1 MNLSDLAHS
10 LLTGS
15 WRFERDQI
23 REQRVF
29 NEKTRGVRMA
39 MIANHQARMELY
51 AGAEPGIK
59 RKHANV
65 MSSPEDY
72 KQAWERIV
80 LIRAARQMEEDHGF
94 FDGLLDDFETYV
106 IGDELLYLPNTGNEE
121 ANNVIREYLEYQF
134 AEADYSGRLDLTKIA
149 QVGVRSMKRDGE
161 AGFVPVDV
169 GDTIKIH
176 YYSGD
181 CIGNPM
187 IATPA
192 SPFDFNGIVVDKDTG
207 SPIEYQVFKRAP
219 KMNSYTYDRSF
230 RPGEF
235 WHYYDP
241 FRLQQYHG
249 VTVFKNAI
257 RDAFDIDEILEYAK
271 LNIKWRSSQLPTIHT
286 ETGRPRGGQ
295 FGYFGFGGGSGPG
308 PAPTSPTG
316 KPEPLTV
323 DVDGVTATWMK
334 TGEQVV
340 DYPHDFPN
348 AQLQVNIEELRRQCC
363 KGAKLPYEFAYRSDD
378 GGVVQRFWVNK
389 AQNTF
394 NKDKHGIRRVL
405 LNPYKNRVIQKGIDT
420 GELDLRKFGDLDT
433 DLKRFR
439 GQWQMGRE
447 VSVDYGREN
456 ETDIKLIEAGLMS
469 PQDKTAEG
477 GRNLVEIRA
486 EIKANAIAVL
496 KDAQEVA
503 RETGLPVDQVIPFL
517 SKKWPNPP
525 PNQEPMGGA
534 PAGAPVV
541 PGAPGAAAAPSK
553 AMIETIGVG
562 GSQALTQ
569 ILQQVASGAIPRES
583 GVNSLVIVFGM
594 TPENAA
600 KLIPPQ
606 GSAKPV
612 EGADTIPVVAPLGK

>member
-1 MNLSDLAHS
+1 MNLTELAHS

-15 WRFERDQI
+15 WRHERDMI
-23 REQRVF
+23 REARAF
-29 NEKTRGVRMA
+29 NAKTRGVRDA
-39 MIANHQARMELY
+39 LIANHQARMQLY
-51 AGAEPGIK
+51 AGAEPGLK

-106 IGDELLYLPNTGNEE
+106 VGDELSYTPNTGNED
-121 ANNVIREYLEYQF
+121 ANAVIREYLEYQF

-161 AGFVPVDV
+161 CGFVPVDV
-169 GDTIKIH
+169 GDAIKIH

-192 SPFDFNGIVVDKDTG
+192 SPQDFNGIVVDPDTG

-219 KMNSYTYDRSF
+219 KMNSYTFDRTF

-249 VTVFKNAI
+249 VSVFKNAI

-271 LNIKWRSSQLPTIHT
+271 LNIKWRSSQLPTVHT
-286 ETGRPRGGQ
+286 DTGRPRGNQ
-295 FGYFGFGGGSGPG
+295 FGYFGFGGASGAGGS
-308 PAPTSPTG
+308 APVSPSG
-316 KPEPLTV
+316 RPEPLTV
-323 DVDGVTATWMK
+323 DVDGVTSTFMK
-334 TGEQVV
+334 TGDQVV

-348 AQLQVNIEELRRQCC
+348 AQLQVTIEELRRQCC
-363 KGAKLPYEFAYRSDD
+363 KGAKLPYEFVYRSDD

-389 AQNTF
+389 AENTF
-394 NKDKHGIRRVL
+394 NKDKAGIRRVL
-405 LNPYKNRVIQKGIDT
+405 LNPYKNRSIQKGIDT

-439 GQWQMGRE
+439 GQWQMGRSL
-447 VSVDYGREN
+447 SVDYGREN
-456 ETDIKLIEAGLMS
+456 DTDIALIEAGLMS
-469 PQDKTAEG
+469 PQDKTADS
-477 GRNLVEIRA
+477 GRNLTEIRA

-496 KDAQEVA
+496 NDAKEVA
-503 RETGLPVDQVIPFL
+503 FSTGLPIDQVIPFL

-525 PNQEPMGGA
+525 PNQTPMGGGG
-534 PAGAPVV
+534 PGALV
-541 PGAPGAAAAPSK
+541 PGAVPAAGPAK
-553 AMIETIGVG
+553 ALIEKIGIG

-569 ILQQVASGAIPRES
+569 VLQQVASGSIPRES
-583 GVNSLVIVFGM
+583 GINTLTIVFGIS
-594 TPENAA
+594 PEEAA
-600 KLIPPQ
+600 KLIPQQ

-612 EGADTIPVVAPLGK
+612 EGAADIPKLEPLAT